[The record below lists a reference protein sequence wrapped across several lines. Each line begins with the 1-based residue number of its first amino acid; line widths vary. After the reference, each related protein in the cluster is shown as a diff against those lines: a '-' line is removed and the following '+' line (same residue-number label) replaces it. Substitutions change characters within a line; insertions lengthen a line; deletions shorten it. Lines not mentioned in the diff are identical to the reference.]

1 MCKEDAFRTIP
12 SVHKLL
18 ESPEISELL
27 DIYPRHLIVDTIRE
41 ILENIRQ
48 SLTKRADIPQDNYE
62 QLATLNTAA
71 PVSPKG
77 KPEGIM
83 KGGLEEINEKGQRE
97 VCEGKEEKE
106 KDLIQSQI
114 PELTPQKLSQFVQ
127 QVVHRKLSGIEHA
140 INATGVILHTGL
152 GRAPLA
158 DEAKTHVQD
167 VVKGFC
173 TLEIEKFSGKRG
185 SRYHSIERLICMITG
200 AESALVVNNNAAAV
214 LLALDTLARGK
225 EVIISRSQ
233 LVEIGGSFRMPDVM
247 SKGGVT
253 LVEVGTTNKTY
264 LGDYRDAITDRTGL
278 IVKVHQSNF
287 KIVGFT
293 DTVPLKDLV
302 SLGQMYNIP
311 VMYDLGSGALIDLG
325 KFGLPYEPTV
335 QESIRAGVDAVMFS
349 TDKLLGGPQGGLIAG
364 KKKWI
369 DLLKKN
375 PLTRAL
381 RVGKLTVA
389 ALEATL
395 KLYLEE
401 DLALKKVPVLRM
413 ILMPLEI
420 VEERCRQFIHRVS
433 PETKASFDISVVD
446 GVSEMGGGALPG
458 EGIPTMLVSLIS
470 KKISVEE
477 LAAQLRG
484 YTPPIFARIE
494 NNHVLLD
501 MRTLYDDAEIDMII
515 AALEKIS
522 SRFEL

>member
-1 MCKEDAFRTIP
+1 MCKDTFRTIP

-18 ESPEISELL
+18 ESPEISQLL

-48 SLTKRADIPQDNYE
+48 LLTKKANTSQYTHEQVTTVNSTIP
-62 QLATLNTAA
+62 
-71 PVSPKG
+71 SFPKG
-77 KPEGIM
+77 EPGEINKRES
-83 KGGLEEINEKGQRE
+83 EEINEKGQRE
-97 VCEGKEEKE
+97 VCEEEECKE

-114 PELTPQKLSQFVQ
+114 PELTPKKLSQLVRQ
-127 QVVHRKLSGIEHA
+127 IIYRKLSGIEHA

-158 DEAKTHVQD
+158 DEAKTLVQNAA
-167 VVKGFC
+167 KGFC

-214 LLALDTLARGK
+214 LLALDTMARGK

-264 LGDYRDAITDRTGL
+264 PGDYRDAITDRTGL
-278 IVKVHQSNF
+278 ILKVHQSNF

-293 DTVPLKDLV
+293 DTVSLKDLV

-311 VMYDLGSGALIDLG
+311 VMYDLGSGALIDFG
-325 KFGLPYEPTV
+325 KFGLPHEPTV
-335 QESIRAGVDAVMFS
+335 QESVRAGVDVVMFS

-381 RVGKLTVA
+381 RVGKLTIA

-401 DLALKKVPVLRM
+401 HLAFKRIPVLRM
-413 ILMPLEI
+413 ILMPLEA
-420 VEERCRQFIHRVS
+420 VEERCRRLIHKVS

-446 GVSEMGGGALPG
+446 GISEMGGGALPG
-458 EGIPTMLVSLIS
+458 EGILSRLVSLIP

-477 LAAQLRG
+477 LAAQLRS

-501 MRTLYDDAEIDMII
+501 MRTLYDDAEIDII
-515 AALEKIS
+515 VTALEKIS
-522 SRFEL
+522 SSFEL